1 MHFLSTIVRMYPR
14 RTALT
19 LISLLFAS
27 VAEGVG
33 LLFLLPMLSVATG
46 ERSLGAGSLPSG
58 AQHILLQSLSTVGL
72 TPTVGTLLIII
83 VLCLAVKGVFILLAK
98 IQVGYTVTHVA
109 TELRL
114 SLLRALLA
122 ARWEYYVRQPV
133 GSFAN
138 AVGTEAMRASMG
150 YLEGAKSTTLCI
162 EAIVYAGVAFVVAGK
177 ATLAFLVPGIVILYG
192 LNRFIRMAHRAG
204 TRQTQL
210 LKSLLTCLTDS
221 LQSIKPL
228 KAMGREELIGPSLHS
243 DAKRLNRAFQREVV
257 STEILSSSQEVLLAA
272 VVAAGLYVAI
282 GRWQMPFNVVMVMV
296 FLIAR
301 MLTCLAKMQ
310 RQYQKMRTLESA
322 FWSLQAAID
331 GANRDREKEPGGL
344 PPHLERALLL
354 DKVCFG
360 YGKHRILWNAS
371 LTVPVG
377 SFTAIMG
384 PSGAGKTT
392 IADLFTGL
400 LRPQQGQIWIDDLPL
415 DSVDLR
421 QWRRKIGYVPQETF
435 LFHDTVLQNVTLG
448 DPELSEADAEAALR
462 AADAWDFV
470 VARPSGIHSS
480 VGERGSTLSGG
491 QRQRIAIA
499 RALVHQP
506 KLLILDEVTSALDP
520 ETEAEICRMLRGLL
534 DRLTILA
541 ISHQSAVVE
550 SADRVYRIRH
560 GEVSLVT
567 SDHDLGFVPIMPHG
581 QSQVRGRS

>member
-1 MHFLSTIVRMYPR
+1 MRFLSTIVRMYPR
-14 RTALT
+14 RSALT
-19 LISLLFAS
+19 FISLLFAS
-27 VAEGVG
+27 VAEGAG
-33 LLFLLPMLSVATG
+33 LLVLLPMLSAATG
-46 ERSLGAGSLPSG
+46 AKTSGSGSLPSG
-58 AQHILLQSLSTVGL
+58 VQHILTQSLSAVGL
-72 TPTVGTLLIII
+72 TPTVGTLLIVII
-83 VLCLAVKGVFILLAK
+83 LCVAVKGGFLLLAK
-98 IQVGYTVTHVA
+98 TQVGYTVTHVA

-138 AVGTEAMRASMG
+138 AVGTEAMRASMA
-150 YLEGAKSTTLCI
+150 YFEGAKGATLLV
-162 EAIVYAGVAFVVAGK
+162 EAVVYAGVAFVVAGK
-177 ATLAFLVPGIVILYG
+177 ATLAFLVPGIIILYG

-210 LKSLLTCLTDS
+210 LKSLLAGLTDS

-228 KAMGREELIGPSLHS
+228 KAMAREELIGPSLNS
-243 DAKRLNRAFQREVV
+243 DTKRLNRAFRREVL
-257 STEILSSSQEVLLAA
+257 STEALSSSQDVLLAT
-272 VVAAGLYVAI
+272 VVAVGLYVAL
-282 GRWQMPFNVVMVMV
+282 GRWQMPFNIVMIMV
-296 FLIAR
+296 LLLAR
-301 MLTCLAKMQ
+301 LLTCMAKMQ
-310 RQYQKMRTLESA
+310 RQYQRMRTLESA

-331 GANRDREKEPGGL
+331 GANRDRETGPGDL
-344 PPHLERALLL
+344 PPHFEKAILL
-354 DKVCFG
+354 DKISFG
-360 YGKHRILWNAS
+360 YGKHHVLRNAS

-400 LRPQQGQIWIDDLPL
+400 LRPQHGQIWIDDLSL
-415 DSVDLR
+415 DTVNLR
-421 QWRRKIGYVPQETF
+421 QWRRMIGYVPQETF
-435 LFHDTVLQNVTLG
+435 LFHDTVLRNVTLG

-462 AADAWDFV
+462 AAGAWDFV
-470 VARPSGIHSS
+470 MARPSGIHSS

-499 RALVHQP
+499 RALAHRP

-520 ETEAEICRMLRGLL
+520 ETEAEICRTLRGLL

-541 ISHQSAVVE
+541 ISHQPAVVE

-567 SDHDLGFVPIMPHG
+567 SDHDSGLVPITLQG
-581 QSQVRGRS
+581 

>member
-1 MHFLSTIVRMYPR
+1 MRFLSTIVRMYPR
-14 RTALT
+14 RSALT
-19 LISLLFAS
+19 LICLLFAS

-33 LLFLLPMLSVATG
+33 LLVLLPMLSAATG
-46 ERSLGAGSLPSG
+46 EKTSATGSLPFG
-58 AQHILLQSLSTVGL
+58 AQQIVTQSLSVVGL
-72 TPTVGTLLIII
+72 TPAVGTLLIVI
-83 VLCLAVKGVFILLAK
+83 VLCVAVKVAFTLLAK

-109 TELRL
+109 TDLRL

-138 AVGTEAMRASMG
+138 AVGTEAMRTSMAYFDG
-150 YLEGAKSTTLCI
+150 IKSVTLFI
-162 EAIVYAGVAFVVAGK
+162 EAIVVASVAFVVAGK
-177 ATLAFLVPGIVILYG
+177 ATLALLGPGIVILYG
-192 LNRFIRMAHRAG
+192 LNSLIHMAHRAG

-210 LKSLLTCLTDS
+210 LKSLLAGLTDS

-228 KAMGREELIGPSLHS
+228 KAMAREELIGPSLQS
-243 DAKRLNRAFQREVV
+243 NTKRLNRAFRREVL
-257 STEILSSSQEVLLAA
+257 SAETLRSAQEIALTTVII
-272 VVAAGLYVAI
+272 AGLYVALSW
-282 GRWQMPFNVVMVMV
+282 WQMPFKVVMIMV
-296 FLIAR
+296 LLLAR
-301 MLTCLAKMQ
+301 LLTCLARMQ
-310 RQYQKMRTLESA
+310 QEYQKMRTLESA

-331 GANRDREKEPGGL
+331 GANHDREVAPGGL
-344 PPHLERALLL
+344 PPHFEKVLCL
-354 DKVCFG
+354 DKVSFG
-360 YGKHRILWNAS
+360 YGKHRVLWNAS

-377 SFTAIMG
+377 SLTAIMG

-421 QWRRKIGYVPQETF
+421 QWRRMIGYVPQETF
-435 LFHDTVLQNVTLG
+435 LLHDTVLQNVTLG

-462 AADAWDFV
+462 AAGAWDFV
-470 VARPSGIHSS
+470 TARPSGIHSS

-499 RALVHQP
+499 RALAHRP

-541 ISHQSAVVE
+541 ISHQPAVVE

-567 SDHDLGFVPIMPHG
+567 SDHDSGLIPITPQG
-581 QSQVRGRS
+581 